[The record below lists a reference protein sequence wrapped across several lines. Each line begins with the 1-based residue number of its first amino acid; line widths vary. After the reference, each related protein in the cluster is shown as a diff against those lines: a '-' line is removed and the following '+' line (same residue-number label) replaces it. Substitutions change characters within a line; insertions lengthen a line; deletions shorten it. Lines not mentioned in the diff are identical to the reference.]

1 VFFSPSSIHQLQEFR
16 KVTAEDP
23 EMQKLKEYSIKGWPT
38 EKRTVHKD
46 VQKYWTHKEEI
57 SYTSGLVFKSS
68 KLIAN
73 TKQNEKADFG

>member
-16 KVTAEDP
+16 KAHQLQEFRKATAEDP

-57 SYTSGLVFKSS
+57 SYTSGQTCS
-68 KLIAN
+68 
-73 TKQNEKADFG
+73 